1 MPHKDTSIGYL
12 LLLIKKFEQFGLGY
26 SKTSGE
32 GCTDETYIIFG
43 GFKKFGSGY
52 SRTSSKGC
60 SDEKNIIFR
69 SLNSLVQDTAG
80 LVGKNVQMKQI

>member
-12 LLLIKKFEQFGLGY
+12 LLLIKFGSGY

-60 SDEKNIIFR
+60 SDETNIIFR

-80 LVGKNVQMKQI
+80 LVGKGVQMKQI